1 MKINRLNKYLKNS
14 WQILVLVL
22 VAVVLAVTL
31 RIFVF
36 STFKIPSPSMEP
48 ALKSGDYIIV
58 NKLIPGAR
66 IFKDYDFLENNSKPN
81 LWRLKGVR
89 SIKRNDVLVFN
100 FPYSTKG
107 KLSLD
112 INKYYVK
119 RCIAI
124 PGDTFYIDN
133 GIYKVKG
140 CKDTLGNIENQMRMS
155 HSLESDFESN
165 VFQCFPK
172 RSSYHWNLKFFG
184 PLYVPHKGDCLN
196 IDTMNISLYR
206 QLIEYETA
214 RYIKQKGGQV
224 LLNDSCIS
232 KYTFQT
238 NYYFMSGDHVL
249 DSRDS
254 RYWGLL
260 PEDHIVGKA
269 SIIWKSEDKYS
280 GEIRWNRVMKFIK

>member
-1 MKINRLNKYLKNS
+1 
-14 WQILVLVL
+14 
-22 VAVVLAVTL
+22 
-31 RIFVF
+31 
-36 STFKIPSPSMEP
+36 MEP

-58 NKLIPGAR
+58 NKLIIGAR
-66 IFKDYDFLENNSKPN
+66 IFKSYDFMETDSKPRF
-81 LWRLKGVR
+81 WRLKGVR
-89 SIKRNDVLVFN
+89 NIERNDVLVFN
-100 FPYSTKG
+100 FPYSVKG

-112 INKYYVK
+112 VNKYYVK

-124 PGDTFYIDN
+124 PGDSFYIDN

-140 CKDTLGNIENQMRMS
+140 CKDTLGNIENQKRMS
-155 HSLESDFESN
+155 HSSESEFESN

-184 PLYVPHKGDCLN
+184 PLYVPRIGDCLN

-206 QLIEYETA
+206 QVIEYESEMH
-214 RYIKQKGGQV
+214 IKLKDSKV
-224 LLNDSCIS
+224 FLNDSCIT

-238 NYYFMSGDHVL
+238 NYYFMSGDLVR

-260 PEDHIVGKA
+260 PEDHIEGKA
-269 SIIWKSEDKYS
+269 SIIWKSEDPYS
-280 GEIRWNRVMKFIK
+280 GNVRWDRVMKFVK